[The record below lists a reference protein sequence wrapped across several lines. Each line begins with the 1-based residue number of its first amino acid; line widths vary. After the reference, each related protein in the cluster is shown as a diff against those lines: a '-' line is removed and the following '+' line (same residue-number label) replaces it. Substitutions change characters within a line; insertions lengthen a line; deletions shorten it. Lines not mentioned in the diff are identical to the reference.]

1 MKIVSYKKKKS
12 DVYEIVLSNNNKINL
27 YDDTI
32 LKFELLVNKEI
43 NDNKLKEILKF
54 NSYIES
60 YHIAIKYLNSKL
72 RTEKEIKKKLKDFD
86 QDIIDYTIERLKKE
100 GYLDHNKYIKAYIND
115 EVNLK
120 LVGPNKI
127 LFDLKKLGFNEVDIL
142 NYLDAFEK
150 TVWEEKINKYID
162 KKIKANHNLS
172 ANVLKHKIEQD
183 LINRGFRKED
193 ILSEIEKFEFIDN
206 NNIYEK
212 EYIKLKNKLSKK
224 YSGEDLEFRI
234 KMSLIKKGFTNV
246 E

>member
-100 GYLDHNKYIKAYIND
+100 GYLDQNKYIKAYIND

-120 LVGPNKI
+120 LVGSSKI
-127 LFDLKKLGFNEVDIL
+127 LFDLKKLGFNEVDVL
-142 NYLDAFEK
+142 NYLDTFEK
-150 TVWEEKINKYID
+150 CVWEEKINKYID

-172 ANVLKHKIEQD
+172 ANVLKHKILED

-212 EYIKLKNKLSKK
+212 EYTKLKNKLSKK

-234 KMSLIKKGFTNV
+234 KMALIKKGFTNV

>member
-43 NDNKLKEILKF
+43 NDNKLQEILKY

-100 GYLDHNKYIKAYIND
+100 GYLDQNKYIKAYIND

-127 LFDLKKLGFNEVDIL
+127 LFELKKLGFKEVDIL
-142 NYLDAFEK
+142 NYLDTFEK
-150 TVWEEKINKYID
+150 IVWEEKINKYID

-172 ANVLKHKIEQD
+172 ANVLKHKILED
-183 LINRGFRKED
+183 LINKGFRKED

-206 NNIYEK
+206 NDIYEK
-212 EYIKLKNKLSKK
+212 EYTKLKNKLSKK